1 MRKFRIRELVRPK
14 KARSFWHFT
23 HGAIIL
29 TLNCATS
36 YVKVPAGSRPS
47 EGARILWTRGS
58 DRIGTRYFLSRH
70 VSLTPTDKAVKLT
83 DNVLIQ
89 RSSQRVFACPGRR
102 HPGPRWVRIGISAP
116 LSIDSFQRSL
126 TARLDVRYISRRVTG
141 RSLKDRLSGGR
152 RSRWGSDV
160 EGNPCYHSFISI
172 QSLVSCV
179 WCRSN
184 LSPPLR
190 PRGRLW
196 LPRHARHRVARFSV
210 RGWLHE

>member
-1 MRKFRIRELVRPK
+1 MRKFRIHELIQPK
-14 KARSFWHFT
+14 KRGAFDTSPTARAFWHSIAPQVT
-23 HGAIIL
+23 W
-29 TLNCATS
+29 
-36 YVKVPAGSRPS
+36 KSRPGLALLK
-47 EGARILWTRGS
+47 EPGFYGPA

-102 HPGPRWVRIGISAP
+102 HPGPGPRWVRIGISAP
-116 LSIDSFQRSL
+116 LSIDTFQRSL
-126 TARLDVRYISRRVTG
+126 TAYLDVRYISRRVTG
-141 RSLKDRLSGGR
+141 RPLRNRFSGGR

-190 PRGRLW
+190 PLGRLW
-196 LPRHARHRVARFSV
+196 LPRHARHRVARFSA